1 MIFAEYA
8 LDRSSYNTLTTYLH
22 SAHNNIKKKKKK
34 CNAPKSLW
42 ICVPWPSCSS

>member
-22 SAHNNIKKKKKK
+22 SAHNNIKKKKEKK
-34 CNAPKSLW
+34 M
-42 ICVPWPSCSS
+42 